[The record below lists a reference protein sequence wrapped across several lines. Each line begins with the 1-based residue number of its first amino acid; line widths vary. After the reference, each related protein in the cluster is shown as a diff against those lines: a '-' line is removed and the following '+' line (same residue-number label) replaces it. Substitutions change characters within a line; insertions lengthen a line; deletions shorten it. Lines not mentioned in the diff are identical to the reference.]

1 MRKRLFYLF
10 DPNGNGY
17 LSLSEVQRA
26 VRDIIGSDEMF
37 DAKPAIM
44 RAFQAAKGAVDTESK
59 LGADFVEW
67 SEFRA
72 LLVYLKR
79 YFELYQM
86 FARVDSGGDHRINA
100 REFKAAVPSLKAWR
114 PDLELSDPAAVFA
127 KIDGNGGGEVLFG
140 EFCNWALGETV
151 GENDVEEGDAAE
163 EGARGSGGGAGSRN
177 RLETKSTTTTT
188 NLSFSTNNKKGGWGG
203 TREGTAGLSDAELAL
218 RHNLDIAAAAQVV
231 HRVHKEGGV
240 NLVAPPSDL
249 LQRLLLE
256 NASLKQQ
263 VAEMGGGDGAGGG
276 GGGGSNGGGSGR
288 DGEAKAA
295 GGEG

>member
-44 RAFQAAKGAVDTESK
+44 RAFQAAKGAVDTKSK

-114 PDLELSDPAAVFA
+114 PDLELSNPAAVFA
-127 KIDGNGGGEVLFG
+127 KIDGNGGGEVLFE
-140 EFCNWALGETV
+140 EFCNWALGETA
-151 GENDVEEGDAAE
+151 GENFMEEGDAAE
-163 EGARGSGGGAGSRN
+163 EGARGGGGAGTRT
-177 RLETKSTTTTT
+177 RLETTTTTTTTT
-188 NLSFSTNNKKGGWGG
+188 NLSFSTNKKGGWGG

-231 HRVHKEGGV
+231 RRVHKEGGV

-263 VAEMGGGDGAGGG
+263 VAEMGGGDGGGG

-288 DGEAKAA
+288 DVEAKAA
-295 GGEG
+295 VGEG